1 MVWILA
7 IAFVGIILIIA
18 FFIATRN
25 GTLYIH
31 NPTGYIGISG
41 GEKPLRKIT
50 LEQCR
55 ALIPHVM
62 RAEVIDFLWVSA
74 DGDRYEGIS
83 LFQDEGK
90 LEFSLNYGPKAD
102 RKEIESFKGYLQH
115 KGCSVTQED
124 ISSET
129 SSIEFELPANEEFA
143 FHACMMG
150 LHQLPAEVGDDL
162 FADADL
168 IKEGVGS
175 GIHFKRERDR
185 IAELL

>member
-7 IAFVGIILIIA
+7 IALLGIILIIVSLVA
-18 FFIATRN
+18 SKR

-31 NPTGYIGISG
+31 HPAGFIGISS
-41 GEKPLRKIT
+41 GERKLRKIT

-55 ALIPHVM
+55 SLIPHVM
-62 RAEVIDFLWVSA
+62 KAEVIDYLWVSS
-74 DGDRYEGIS
+74 DGDHYEGIS

-102 RKEIESFKGYLQH
+102 RAEIESFKGYLQH
-115 KGCSVTQED
+115 KGCSVTRED

-129 SSIEFELPANEEFA
+129 SSIEFELSANEEFA

-162 FADADL
+162 FAKADL

-175 GIHFKRERDR
+175 GIHFKRDRDR
-185 IAELL
+185 IAELI